1 MIHTAISMFHDYHC
15 PILRNS
21 FPPVRYAPVQSDWVP
36 VRLVT
41 QSFWGTPSPTG
52 YLKRTGTQ
60 SDWVPQ
66 KDWDPVGL
74 GDQSTSHDW
83 NWCIPTSRVFET
95 RIFLSSNFKKMRK
108 YRFYWWSYFVDLFMI
123 EVLND
128 FGLLKRIYVF
138 WSKGDSVGPVT
149 QSDWVPSRDWVP
161 VGLGTQ
167 SGLGTSPTGWPVRLV
182 PSHSHPVGDWNW
194 CIPNCNPS
202 RLSLRKFLRN
212 VTHIL
217 KSVGSPSGVLN
228 KQRDFQAISSSCIR

>member
-1 MIHTAISMFHDYHC
+1 MNFLDYHPSIFHDYHC

-41 QSFWGTPSPTG
+41 RFFWGI
-52 YLKRTGTQ
+52 R

-66 KDWDPVGL
+66 KDCDAFGL
-74 GDQSTSHDW
+74 GTSEGLGPSRTGWPVMTGTQSTSHDW

-95 RIFLSSNFKKMRK
+95 RIFLSSNFKKLRK
-108 YRFYWWSYFVDLFMI
+108 YRFYWWSYFVYLFMI

-138 WSKGDSVGPVT
+138 WSKGDPVGPVT
-149 QSDWVPSRDWVP
+149 QFDWVP

-167 SGLGTSPTGWPVRLV
+167 SGLGTSPTGYPVRL
-182 PSHSHPVGDWNW
+182 GDRVRLG
-194 CIPNCNPS
+194 PS
-202 RLSLRKFLRN
+202 RGLELVHPYTGPKRDRS
-212 VTHIL
+212 
-217 KSVGSPSGVLN
+217 GS
-228 KQRDFQAISSSCIR
+228 R